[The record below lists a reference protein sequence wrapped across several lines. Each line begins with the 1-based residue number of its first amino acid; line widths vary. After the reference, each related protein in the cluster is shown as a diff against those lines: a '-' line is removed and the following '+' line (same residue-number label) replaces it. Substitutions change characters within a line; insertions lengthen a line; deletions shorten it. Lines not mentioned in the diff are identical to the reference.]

1 MKTISNRLLANCHY
15 IFFFIFFIIGLL
27 IYKDY
32 GFNMD
37 ETFQRRSGFYWLNY
51 LSNFFGLD
59 KISLISSQ
67 KLNTSINFTEPWS
80 DVYGII
86 FDVPAA
92 IIEIIFSINEPLKIY
107 EMRHFLTFIYFFVGT
122 IFFYKILINRFDSKF
137 LSLFGCLMLIITPRI
152 FGDSFQNNKDTIF
165 LTFFIIS
172 IFYGFKVLESYNLKN
187 IIYFGIFSS
196 ITTSTRLFGL
206 VFPASFLLI
215 YLFMTLSNKK
225 DLKLFKKISFYF
237 LVYIFFLILHWPYLW
252 SGPINN
258 FLNFLNS
265 LGSFGP
271 SNVLFNGIFYNPTLV
286 PYSYLSTWI
295 VISTPILNLL
305 MFFCGFL
312 ILSKFYLNK
321 LLNVD
326 VRKKTY
332 DFWDNI
338 NEKKDFYILIL
349 FVVLFFAGSFLQVKH
364 YNSWRMFYFLNFF
377 IIYFS
382 IFFINFSKSKINKK
396 KQKYLSL
403 ILIAFIFL
411 NIIKLFQYH
420 PYQSIYFNQFT
431 SKKFIEGFEVDY
443 TGLSG
448 IEFLRYV
455 VNDNLN
461 NKKIKIGINSWY
473 PLWRMAEL
481 LPEKDRKRLIF
492 LSNKDKDNADY
503 IYSNRIYDVNIY
515 LDDKYNLSRNFEKQK
530 QLMID
535 GALVYEIYKRKVL

>member
-1 MKTISNRLLANCHY
+1 
-15 IFFFIFFIIGLL
+15 
-27 IYKDY
+27 
-32 GFNMD
+32 
-37 ETFQRRSGFYWLNY
+37 
-51 LSNFFGLD
+51 
-59 KISLISSQ
+59 
-67 KLNTSINFTEPWS
+67 
-80 DVYGII
+80 
-86 FDVPAA
+86 
-92 IIEIIFSINEPLKIY
+92 
-107 EMRHFLTFIYFFVGT
+107 MRHFLTFIYFFVGT

-152 FGDSFQNNKDTIF
+152 FGDSFQNNKDIIF

-172 IFYGFKVLESYNLKN
+172 IFYGFKVFESYNLKN

-196 ITTSTRLFGL
+196 IATSTRLFGL

-258 FLNFLNS
+258 FLNLLNS
-265 LGSFGP
+265 LGNFGP
-271 SNVLFNGIFYNPTLV
+271 GNVLFNGIFYNPKLV

-295 VISTPILNLL
+295 VISTPIFNLL

-332 DFWDNI
+332 DFWENI

>member
-32 GFNMD
+32 GFNID

-86 FDVPAA
+86 FDVPVA

-152 FGDSFQNNKDTIF
+152 FGDSFQNNKDIIF
-165 LTFFIIS
+165 LAFFIIS
-172 IFYGFKVLESYNLKN
+172 IFCGFKVFESYNLKN
-187 IIYFGIFSS
+187 IIYFGVFSS
-196 ITTSTRLFGL
+196 IATSTRLFGL

-215 YLFMTLSNKK
+215 YLFMTLGNKK

-265 LGSFGP
+265 VGNFGP
-271 SNVLFNGIFYNPTLV
+271 GNVLFNGVFYNPKLV

-332 DFWDNI
+332 DFWENI

-349 FVVLFFAGSFLQVKH
+349 FVVLFFAGSFFQVKH

-382 IFFINFSKSKINKK
+382 IFFINFSKSKVNKK

-455 VNDNLN
+455 VNDNSN

-492 LSNKDKDNADY
+492 LSNKDKENADY

-535 GALVYEIYKRKVL
+535 GALVYEIYKRKGL

>member
-32 GFNMD
+32 GFNID

-86 FDVPAA
+86 FDVPVA

-107 EMRHFLTFIYFFVGT
+107 EMRHFLTFIYFFVGI

-152 FGDSFQNNKDTIF
+152 FGDSFQNNKDIVF
-165 LTFFIIS
+165 LAFFIIS
-172 IFYGFKVLESYNLKN
+172 IFCGFKVFESYNLKN
-187 IIYFGIFSS
+187 IIYFGVFSS
-196 ITTSTRLFGL
+196 IATSTRLFGL

-252 SGPINN
+252 SSPINN

-265 LGSFGP
+265 VGNFGP
-271 SNVLFNGIFYNPTLV
+271 GNVLFNGVFYNPKLV

-332 DFWDNI
+332 DFWENI

-349 FVVLFFAGSFLQVKH
+349 FVILFFAGSFFQVKH

-455 VNDNLN
+455 VNDNSN

-492 LSNKDKDNADY
+492 LSNKNKENADY

-535 GALVYEIYKRKVL
+535 GALVYEIYKRKGL

>member
-1 MKTISNRLLANCHY
+1 
-15 IFFFIFFIIGLL
+15 
-27 IYKDY
+27 
-32 GFNMD
+32 
-37 ETFQRRSGFYWLNY
+37 
-51 LSNFFGLD
+51 
-59 KISLISSQ
+59 
-67 KLNTSINFTEPWS
+67 
-80 DVYGII
+80 
-86 FDVPAA
+86 
-92 IIEIIFSINEPLKIY
+92 
-107 EMRHFLTFIYFFVGT
+107 
-122 IFFYKILINRFDSKF
+122 
-137 LSLFGCLMLIITPRI
+137 MLIITPRI
-152 FGDSFQNNKDTIF
+152 FGDSFQNNKDIVF
-165 LTFFIIS
+165 LAFFIIS
-172 IFYGFKVLESYNLKN
+172 IFYGFKVFESYNLKN
-187 IIYFGIFSS
+187 IIYFGVFSS
-196 ITTSTRLFGL
+196 IATSTRLFGL

-252 SGPINN
+252 SSPINN

-265 LGSFGP
+265 IGNFGP
-271 SNVLFNGIFYNPTLV
+271 GNVLFNGIFYNPKLV

-332 DFWDNI
+332 DFWENI

-349 FVVLFFAGSFLQVKH
+349 FVILFFAGSFFQVKH

-455 VNDNLN
+455 VNDNSN

-492 LSNKDKDNADY
+492 LSNKNKENADY

-535 GALVYEIYKRKVL
+535 GALVYEIYKRKGL

>member
-32 GFNMD
+32 GFNID

-86 FDVPAA
+86 FDVPVA

-107 EMRHFLTFIYFFVGT
+107 EMRHFLTFIYFFVGI

-152 FGDSFQNNKDTIF
+152 FGDSFQNNKDIVF
-165 LTFFIIS
+165 LAFFIIS
-172 IFYGFKVLESYNLKN
+172 IFYGFKVFESYNLKN
-187 IIYFGIFSS
+187 IIYFGVFSS
-196 ITTSTRLFGL
+196 IATSTRLFGL

-252 SGPINN
+252 SSPINN

-265 LGSFGP
+265 VGNYGP
-271 SNVLFNGIFYNPTLV
+271 GNVLFNGIFYNPKLV

-332 DFWDNI
+332 DFWENI

-349 FVVLFFAGSFLQVKH
+349 FVILFFAGSFFQVKH

-455 VNDNLN
+455 VNDNSN

-492 LSNKDKDNADY
+492 LSNKNKENADY

-535 GALVYEIYKRKVL
+535 GALVYEIYKRKGL

>member
-32 GFNMD
+32 GFNID

-86 FDVPAA
+86 FDVPVA

-152 FGDSFQNNKDTIF
+152 FGDSFQNNKDIIF
-165 LTFFIIS
+165 LAFFIIS
-172 IFYGFKVLESYNLKN
+172 IFYGFKVFESYNLKN
-187 IIYFGIFSS
+187 IIYFGVFSS
-196 ITTSTRLFGL
+196 IATSTRLFGL

-215 YLFMTLSNKK
+215 YLFMTLGNKK

-265 LGSFGP
+265 VGNFGP
-271 SNVLFNGIFYNPTLV
+271 GNVLFNGVFYNPKLV

-332 DFWDNI
+332 DFWENI

-349 FVVLFFAGSFLQVKH
+349 FVVLFFAGSFFQVKH

-492 LSNKDKDNADY
+492 LSNKDKENADY

-535 GALVYEIYKRKVL
+535 GALVYEIYKRKGL

>member
-32 GFNMD
+32 GFNID

-86 FDVPAA
+86 FDVPVA

-107 EMRHFLTFIYFFVGT
+107 EMRHFLTFIYFFVGI

-152 FGDSFQNNKDTIF
+152 FGDSFQNNKDIVF
-165 LTFFIIS
+165 LAFFIIS
-172 IFYGFKVLESYNLKN
+172 IFYGFKVFESYNLKN
-187 IIYFGIFSS
+187 IIYFGVFSS
-196 ITTSTRLFGL
+196 IATSTRLFGL

-252 SGPINN
+252 SSPINN

-265 LGSFGP
+265 VGNYGP
-271 SNVLFNGIFYNPTLV
+271 GNVLFNGIFYNPKLV

-332 DFWDNI
+332 DFWENI

-349 FVVLFFAGSFLQVKH
+349 FVILFFAGSFFQVKH

-455 VNDNLN
+455 VNDNSN

-492 LSNKDKDNADY
+492 LSNKDKENADY

-535 GALVYEIYKRKVL
+535 GALVYEIYKRKGL

>member
-32 GFNMD
+32 GFNID

-86 FDVPAA
+86 FDVPVA

-152 FGDSFQNNKDTIF
+152 FGDSFQNNKDIIF
-165 LTFFIIS
+165 LAFFIIS
-172 IFYGFKVLESYNLKN
+172 IFYGFKVFESYNLKN
-187 IIYFGIFSS
+187 IIYFGVFSS
-196 ITTSTRLFGL
+196 IATSTRLFGL

-252 SGPINN
+252 SSPINN

-265 LGSFGP
+265 VGNYGP
-271 SNVLFNGIFYNPTLV
+271 GNVLFNGIFYNPKLV

-332 DFWDNI
+332 DFWENI

-349 FVVLFFAGSFLQVKH
+349 FVVLFFAGSFFQVKH

-382 IFFINFSKSKINKK
+382 IFFINFSKSKVNKK

-455 VNDNLN
+455 VNDNSN

-492 LSNKDKDNADY
+492 LSNKDKENADY

-535 GALVYEIYKRKVL
+535 GALVYEIYKRKGL

>member
-1 MKTISNRLLANCHY
+1 
-15 IFFFIFFIIGLL
+15 
-27 IYKDY
+27 
-32 GFNMD
+32 
-37 ETFQRRSGFYWLNY
+37 
-51 LSNFFGLD
+51 
-59 KISLISSQ
+59 
-67 KLNTSINFTEPWS
+67 
-80 DVYGII
+80 
-86 FDVPAA
+86 
-92 IIEIIFSINEPLKIY
+92 
-107 EMRHFLTFIYFFVGT
+107 
-122 IFFYKILINRFDSKF
+122 
-137 LSLFGCLMLIITPRI
+137 
-152 FGDSFQNNKDTIF
+152 
-165 LTFFIIS
+165 
-172 IFYGFKVLESYNLKN
+172 
-187 IIYFGIFSS
+187 
-196 ITTSTRLFGL
+196 
-206 VFPASFLLI
+206 
-215 YLFMTLSNKK
+215 
-225 DLKLFKKISFYF
+225 
-237 LVYIFFLILHWPYLW
+237 
-252 SGPINN
+252 
-258 FLNFLNS
+258 
-265 LGSFGP
+265 
-271 SNVLFNGIFYNPTLV
+271 
-286 PYSYLSTWI
+286 
-295 VISTPILNLL
+295 

-332 DFWDNI
+332 DFWENI

-349 FVVLFFAGSFLQVKH
+349 FVILFFAGSFFQVKH

-455 VNDNLN
+455 VNDNSN

-492 LSNKDKDNADY
+492 LSNKNKENADY

-535 GALVYEIYKRKVL
+535 GALVYEIYKRKGL

>member
-32 GFNMD
+32 GFNID

-86 FDVPAA
+86 FDVPVA

-107 EMRHFLTFIYFFVGT
+107 EMRHFLTFIYFFVG
-122 IFFYKILINRFDSKF
+122 IVFFYKILINRFDSKF

-152 FGDSFQNNKDTIF
+152 FGDSFQNNKDIIF
-165 LTFFIIS
+165 LAFFIIS
-172 IFYGFKVLESYNLKN
+172 IFCGFKVFESYNLKN
-187 IIYFGIFSS
+187 IIYFGVFSS
-196 ITTSTRLFGL
+196 IATSTRLFGL

-215 YLFMTLSNKK
+215 YLFMTLGNKK

-265 LGSFGP
+265 VGNFGP
-271 SNVLFNGIFYNPTLV
+271 GNVLFNGIFYNPKLV

-332 DFWDNI
+332 DFWENI

-349 FVVLFFAGSFLQVKH
+349 FVILFFAGSFFQVKH

-382 IFFINFSKSKINKK
+382 IFFINFSKSKVNKK

-455 VNDNLN
+455 VNDNSN

-492 LSNKDKDNADY
+492 LSNKNKENADY

-535 GALVYEIYKRKVL
+535 GALVYEIYKRKGL

>member
-32 GFNMD
+32 GFNID

-86 FDVPAA
+86 FDVPVA

-152 FGDSFQNNKDTIF
+152 FGDSFQNNKDIVF
-165 LTFFIIS
+165 LAFFIIS
-172 IFYGFKVLESYNLKN
+172 IFYGFKVFESYNLKN
-187 IIYFGIFSS
+187 IIYFGVFSS
-196 ITTSTRLFGL
+196 IATSTRLFGL

-252 SGPINN
+252 SSPINN

-265 LGSFGP
+265 VGNYGP
-271 SNVLFNGIFYNPTLV
+271 GNVLFNGIFYNPKLV

-332 DFWDNI
+332 DFWENI

-349 FVVLFFAGSFLQVKH
+349 FVILFFAGSFFQVKH

-382 IFFINFSKSKINKK
+382 IFFINFSKSKVNKK

-455 VNDNLN
+455 VNDNSN

-492 LSNKDKDNADY
+492 LSNKNKENADY

-535 GALVYEIYKRKVL
+535 GALVYEIYKRKGL

>member
-1 MKTISNRLLANCHY
+1 MKTISNRLLTNCHY

-32 GFNMD
+32 GFNID

-80 DVYGII
+80 DAYGII

-152 FGDSFQNNKDTIF
+152 FGDSFQNNKDIIF
-165 LTFFIIS
+165 LAFFIIS
-172 IFYGFKVLESYNLKN
+172 IFCGFKVFESYNLKN
-187 IIYFGIFSS
+187 IIYFGVFSS
-196 ITTSTRLFGL
+196 IATSTRLFGL

-215 YLFMTLSNKK
+215 YLFMTLGNKK

-265 LGSFGP
+265 VGNFGP
-271 SNVLFNGIFYNPTLV
+271 GNVLFNGVFYNPKLV

-332 DFWDNI
+332 DFWENI

-349 FVVLFFAGSFLQVKH
+349 FVILFFAGSFFQVKH

-382 IFFINFSKSKINKK
+382 IFFINFSKSKVNKK

-455 VNDNLN
+455 VNDNSN

-492 LSNKDKDNADY
+492 LSNKNKENADY

-535 GALVYEIYKRKVL
+535 GALVYEIYKRKGL